1 MSLATERS
9 VGWMLS
15 RTTAQ
20 VSRLRG
26 LSSAGWRIAAGA
38 ALACGVFA
46 CGVHVGRDADWGGVA
61 RSKSALDAAA
71 SRDARARQLL
81 AAASRQPAAASPAA
95 ANADAPDR
103 RETAADFAL
112 RLAAHAQTSGLRVR
126 QLDRLGGES
135 ADGRRDG
142 GAYTLALSAEGDFSA
157 FLRFFAG
164 LVLLSQLVVPVT
176 FSVKRDGETNVL
188 ETRLDV
194 WPELPGR
201 VGRPWA
207 SVPDMPRADPFAAM
221 PMFAAGEAQ
230 DGARLVGVLSDR
242 RSGLALFERG
252 GAAWS
257 VAAGQAVG
265 GDRLA
270 GIDAGG
276 VTFVTH
282 DGGQRVVRVGGG
294 AK

>member
-1 MSLATERS
+1 
-9 VGWMLS
+9 MLW
-15 RTTAQ
+15 RRTAQ
-20 VSRLRG
+20 ASRLRG
-26 LSSAGWRIAAGA
+26 VSSAGWRIAAGA

-71 SRDARARQLL
+71 SHVARARRLL
-81 AAASRQPAAASPAA
+81 AAASGQSAAASPAA

-103 RETAADFAL
+103 RETAVDFAL

-135 ADGRRDG
+135 VGSRRDG

-157 FLRFFAG
+157 FLHFFAG
-164 LVLLSQLVVPVT
+164 LALLSPLVVPVT
-176 FSVKRDGETNVL
+176 SSAKRDGETTVL

-194 WPELPGR
+194 WPGLPGR
-201 VGRPWA
+201 VGRLWA
-207 SVPDMPRADPFAAM
+207 NAPDAPRVDPFAVM
-221 PMFAAGEAQ
+221 PMFAAGEAEG
-230 DGARLVGVLSDR
+230 GARLVGVLSDR

-252 GAAWS
+252 SAAWS

-270 GIDAGG
+270 RIDAGG
-276 VTFVTH
+276 VTLVTH
-282 DGGQRVVRVGGG
+282 DGGQRAMRIGGG